1 MRKQGWENSKVTL
14 SLRTQIDN
22 YVQEAACGNIPQLH
36 FSGYLKFIE
45 EGSRQ
50 ESEAAYFE
58 RRKQLAAFC
67 LYLQYHQKSEMNY
80 EKVLSY
86 FQELLWS
93 VVNEF
98 SWCVAAHLPQDKN
111 GFLYNPMFQID
122 LFAAETAATL
132 AEILSIHSD
141 IIHPFIQ
148 KQIRSSIKERIFQPF
163 LLKNWWWETVQSNWS
178 AVCCGSIGM
187 TALLLAQGEQRGQ
200 LLHKVDQGMVN
211 YLKSFGEDGACE
223 EGIGYWIY
231 GFGYYTYYVAMRKE
245 LDPEYYL
252 KQEEIEKLKKI
263 AEFPRLVQMSENSFV
278 PFSDVPVRTL
288 LPTGL
293 LSYLQK
299 EYEIEMPVCTQITPF
314 DFDHCYRFA
323 HISRNLWWTD
333 SQIFHSGL
341 RDVAVYLSNRQW
353 LLQRSNGY
361 FFAVKGGHNNEQHN
375 HNDTGS
381 FVLAMDGE
389 LLIADLGAGRYTAD
403 YFGEKRYDYVQTRS
417 RYHNLPLIQGQ
428 EQMSTEAEC
437 NVEQITVEGDFS
449 CITMELGMLY
459 PLPNLKSLKRTIIS
473 DMTKGYILLKDMVS
487 ATEDVVIEEGFI
499 SYLCPSLLEESKI
512 VIDGGKGQLTLSY
525 DHKLLDYCLE
535 ELSIENHYG
544 EKVTA
549 YRIGLTM
556 KEKKKDVTLEILFTY
571 EKNPSTLKSIL

>member
-14 SLRTQIDN
+14 TLRTQIDD
-22 YVQEAACGNIPQLH
+22 YVQEAAWGNVPQLL

-45 EGSRQ
+45 EGSRK

-67 LYLQYHQKSEMNY
+67 LYLQYHQKSEMDY

-148 KQIRSSIKERIFQPF
+148 KQIRSSIMERIFEPF
-163 LLKNWWWETVQSNWS
+163 LLGNWWWETVQSNWS

-245 LDPEYYL
+245 LDPEYHL

-263 AEFPRLVQMSENSFV
+263 AEFPRLVQMSVNSFV
-278 PFSDVPVRTL
+278 PFSDVPARTL

-293 LSYLQK
+293 LSYLKK
-299 EYEIEMPVCTQITPF
+299 EYEIEVPACTQITPF

-341 RDVAVYLSNRQW
+341 RDVSVYLSNRQW
-353 LLQRSNGY
+353 LLQRRGGC

-389 LLIADLGAGRYTAD
+389 LFITDLGAGKYTAD

-428 EQMSTEAEC
+428 EQMSTKEEC
-437 NVEQITVEGDFS
+437 NVEQVTVEGDFS
-449 CITMELGMLY
+449 SITMELGMLY
-459 PLPNLKSLKRTIIS
+459 PLPNLKSLNRTIIS
-473 DMTKGYILLKDMVS
+473 DMTKGYILLKDMVRVN
-487 ATEDVVIEEGFI
+487 EDVVIEEGFI
-499 SYLCPSLLEESKI
+499 SYLCPSLLKEGKI
-512 VIDGGKGQLTLSY
+512 VIDGEKGQLTLSY
-525 DHKLLDYCLE
+525 DHTLLDYCLE
-535 ELSIENHYG
+535 ELSTMNHYG

-549 YRIGLTM
+549 YRIGLAI
-556 KEKKKDVTLEILFTY
+556 KEKKKEVTLEILFTY
-571 EKNPSTLKSIL
+571 EKNPSTL